1 MKKQI
6 MIVMTLGLA
15 LNAQAKFNGFNE
27 LIIENSKAQ
36 NELHGSL
43 KEKLGD
49 TRMAVS
55 EERKAQLIVDA
66 PATYNIPTNKA
77 FMTFAKEKSYYQL
90 SEKQVQ
96 KKLAQEV
103 DSAE

>member
-1 MKKQI
+1 MKKLI
-6 MIVMTLGLA
+6 ILTLTFGLT
-15 LNAQAKFNGFNE
+15 LTAQAKLNDFNQ
-27 LIIENSKAQ
+27 LIAENSKAQ

-43 KEKLGD
+43 KDKLGE
-49 TRMAVS
+49 TRVAVS

-66 PATYNIPTNKA
+66 PATYNVPTNKA
-77 FMTFAKEKSYYQL
+77 FLTFAKEKSSYKL
-90 SEKQVQ
+90 SEKQLQ